1 MMVGGGCRLDA
12 NSVKI
17 KGLAVTLSEL
27 KNSQSP
33 VIDQN
38 ALAELDAA
46 DPDDP
51 LGLLSELVGLYSE
64 DGRKHLNTL
73 SEARER
79 GDAEGL
85 IRTAHAL
92 KGSSRMVGAARV
104 SDLCQII
111 ESAGRTSEQELQ
123 RLEKLFEEALAALK
137 RELVLRGGP
146 LS

>member
-1 MMVGGGCRLDA
+1 MHG
-12 NSVKI
+12 
-17 KGLAVTLSEL
+17 GLAVKLDEPNNGQT
-27 KNSQSP
+27 P
-33 VIDQN
+33 IVDQV

-64 DGRKHLNTL
+64 DGRKHLNNL
-73 SEARER
+73 ADARMR
-79 GDAEGL
+79 GDEQGL

-104 SDLCQII
+104 SDLCQNI
-111 ESAGRTSEQELQ
+111 ESAGSTSEQGLQ
-123 RLEKLFEEALAALK
+123 RLEQLFDEALAALK
-137 RELVLRGGP
+137 REIVLRGGP